1 MDRGPEPEPEPEPD
15 RDSHSFDKPK
25 ARKNKDQAWKPG
37 SSSDSSGVENVVNDG
52 MDDLAMIM
60 GNMSKPGPRRS
71 GRNVIKPTKYS
82 PPKRGTKQK
91 AHTKKRTIQ
100 KAHKAKVR
108 KANPKSVAEITREI
122 KKKQKELDT
131 LKNKLSQKKSSEK
144 KSSKK
149 KSSKKIYGRPAT
161 KYDRRDRASHSST
174 FSKSRSRS
182 RSRSNSKS
190 KSKDKGSFGLEDMF
204 SKFKL

>member
-1 MDRGPEPEPEPEPD
+1 MDRGPEPEPEPEI
-15 RDSHSFDKPK
+15 DSHSFDKKPK
-25 ARKNKDQAWKPG
+25 ARKNKDQAYKPE
-37 SSSDSSGVENVVNDG
+37 SSSDSSGLPENVANDG

-82 PPKRGTKQK
+82 PPKKGTKQK
-91 AHTKKRTIQ
+91 AHPKKRTIQ
-100 KAHKAKVR
+100 KPHKNAKAKAKKV
-108 KANPKSVAEITREI
+108 NPKSVAEITRQI
-122 KKKQKELDT
+122 NKKQKELDT
-131 LKNKLSQKKSSEK
+131 LKNKLNKKKSSE
-144 KSSKK
+144 K

-174 FSKSRSRS
+174 FSKSKSRS
-182 RSRSNSKS
+182 RSRDRSKS
-190 KSKDKGSFGLEDMF
+190 NSKDKGSFGLEDMF

>member
-1 MDRGPEPEPEPEPD
+1 MDRGPEPEPEPEI
-15 RDSHSFDKPK
+15 DSHSFDKKPK
-25 ARKNKDQAWKPG
+25 ARKNKDQAYKPE
-37 SSSDSSGVENVVNDG
+37 SSSDSSGLPENVANDG

-82 PPKRGTKQK
+82 PPKKETKQK
-91 AHTKKRTIQ
+91 AHPKKRTIQ
-100 KAHKAKVR
+100 KPHKNAKAKAKKV
-108 KANPKSVAEITREI
+108 NPKSVAEITRQI
-122 KKKQKELDT
+122 NKKQKELDT
-131 LKNKLSQKKSSEK
+131 LKNKLNKKSSE
-144 KSSKK
+144 K

-174 FSKSRSRS
+174 FSKSKSRS
-182 RSRSNSKS
+182 RSRDRSKS
-190 KSKDKGSFGLEDMF
+190 NSKDKGSFGLEDMF

>member
-1 MDRGPEPEPEPEPD
+1 MDRGPEPEPEPEI
-15 RDSHSFDKPK
+15 DSHSFDKKPK
-25 ARKNKDQAWKPG
+25 ARKNKDQAYKPE
-37 SSSDSSGVENVVNDG
+37 SSSDSSGLPENVANDG

-82 PPKRGTKQK
+82 PPKKETKQK
-91 AHTKKRTIQ
+91 AHPKKRTIQ
-100 KAHKAKVR
+100 KPHKNAKAKAKKV
-108 KANPKSVAEITREI
+108 NPKSVAEITRQI
-122 KKKQKELDT
+122 NKKQKELDT
-131 LKNKLSQKKSSEK
+131 LKNKLNKKKSSE
-144 KSSKK
+144 K

-174 FSKSRSRS
+174 FSKSKSRS
-182 RSRSNSKS
+182 RSRDRSKS
-190 KSKDKGSFGLEDMF
+190 NSKDKGSFGLENMF